1 MPTSSFHGPRC
12 SLFPEHN
19 LLIFNDIPFNAPL
32 RGFSNE
38 FTDQDM
44 QCIADN
50 ARMYMGDNTVM
61 VCSSW
66 DIGTQRHGVG
76 IPVSRRSGVVGLARL

>member
-50 ARMYMGDNTVM
+50 ARMYATDNM

-66 DIGTQRHGVG
+66 DTGTQRQGVG